1 MFLLLTILIEKK
13 IREKSQQ
20 HQNIFEVINNI
31 LASNIIYIY
40 STMQEEINYFAQNAL
55 FLEISL

>member
-13 IREKSQQ
+13 LREKSQQ